1 MSELPTDAIYDV
13 INEAQAI
20 QYLDDGR
27 DIVEMTHNALSQLRN
42 LVDAIHVK
50 EAQIVELERRI
61 TDIHRHYAKPLGD

>member
-61 TDIHRHYAKPLGD
+61 TDIHRHYAKRLGD